1 MPRLGSFKTVAAFV
15 TIICSPASSATG
27 RQLECSYDYG
37 THKEIRTISE
47 TQDGSR
53 ELEWTFRHAYSE
65 NGKKLWQ
72 GNAKPSMTETK
83 GRQNFISMS
92 PNLYYWGLGIFKHL
106 IYINFENP
114 KFYEVIAF
122 GPAFQALEI
131 TSSKIDDND
140 RMLKLTA
147 NVWDCRRV
155 N

>member
-1 MPRLGSFKTVAAFV
+1 MPRLGSFKVVAALV
-15 TIICSPASSATG
+15 TILYSLASSAIG

-37 THKEIRTISE
+37 THKETRTISE
-47 TQDGSR
+47 TQDGSG
-53 ELEWTFRHAYSE
+53 ELEWTFRHGYSE
-65 NGKKLWQ
+65 NGKKLWL
-72 GNAKPSMTETK
+72 GNAKPSMIETK
-83 GRQNFISMS
+83 GQQNFISIS
-92 PNLYYWGLGIFKHL
+92 PNLYYWGLGIFKNL

-131 TSSKIDDND
+131 TSSKIDDDD